1 MRACWAR
8 FSEIAILNLGNKR
21 LTYVEFFIHSYFD
34 SSFNFLF
41 FKLADQLK
49 MYKLDVEKKDRLI
62 NELSNYREVE
72 RVQVCNHSHDSYI
85 DKSMF
90 EQNKRELASLSA
102 KYESIQNEV
111 STCFL
116 IIYI

>member
-1 MRACWAR
+1 MNA
-8 FSEIAILNLGNKR
+8 FYSFILNRDL
-21 LTYVEFFIHSYFD
+21 FD
-34 SSFNFLF
+34 LIFLF

-90 EQNKRELASLSA
+90 EQNKREMASLSA

-111 STCFL
+111 SSCFSNL
-116 IIYI
+116 F

>member
-1 MRACWAR
+1 MDGSNASIVPCGVSRIR
-8 FSEIAILNLGNKR
+8 IPVPIKIFYSL
-21 LTYVEFFIHSYFD
+21 
-34 SSFNFLF
+34 
-41 FKLADQLK
+41 KLADQLK

-90 EQNKRELASLSA
+90 EQNKREMASLSA

-111 STCFL
+111 SAYFN
-116 IIYI
+116 